1 LITLT
6 TTSTPGSGAIETT
19 GVFQRKYLMTGKQ
32 CKLYDENLVRNIMIS
47 TGLSIIE
54 YIKQCKVVD
63 TLDVCDYIEQN
74 ANTIISN
81 TIADMN
87 QEPPDD
93 ISQFRPPRE
102 DADLGLENKGS

>member
-1 LITLT
+1 
-6 TTSTPGSGAIETT
+6 
-19 GVFQRKYLMTGKQ
+19 MTGKQ

-74 ANTIISN
+74 AHTIINNTIE
-81 TIADMN
+81 DMN
-87 QEPPDD
+87 QDPPED
-93 ISQFRPPRE
+93 ISHFKPPHE
-102 DADLGLENKGS
+102 DTDLGPENKL

>member
-1 LITLT
+1 
-6 TTSTPGSGAIETT
+6 
-19 GVFQRKYLMTGKQ
+19 MTGKQ

-74 ANTIISN
+74 AQRIISN
-81 TIADMN
+81 TIEDMN
-87 QEPPDD
+87 DDPSTGDSSSANPSPLDPD
-93 ISQFRPPRE
+93 S
-102 DADLGLENKGS
+102 ASLEEEKD